1 MTARPKSPVAL
12 TALIAFVSLS
22 VVDAAISAWLI
33 RQGPMRESNPL
44 IRLSISHIGLAGTVA
59 AKLVLVAAVAWLVL
73 ALRRELAGALPSLL
87 WATNGTYVLIWSI
100 GLFLGLTGS
109 PS

>member
-22 VVDAAISAWLI
+22 VVDAAISAW
-33 RQGPMRESNPL
+33 L